1 MGQKDQVVGK
11 ICKLMCH
18 SPLCPLRE
26 EAGIWITNRPPKG
39 QRHTFC
45 RIQILFRSNPATD
58 IRKSAQPTST
68 SYPASTNKER
78 IGASEASLKTSKS
91 HFMLYFL
98 ESGAQPKISTHTIT
112 LPLYLGVPTH
122 KVHQLATKLH
132 CHAMKSLN
140 KITKTR
146 QNTLT
151 TTTVIM
157 GDLEGGVL
165 VERLASGGLGA
176 GRIAWLTFRWIPTS
190 LCCFSFSFFG
200 GDLASVSTSWEPF
213 LEARWWLPV

>member
-140 KITKTR
+140 KIIKTR
-146 QNTLT
+146 HKIHFNNSNS
-151 TTTVIM
+151 
-157 GDLEGGVL
+157 DNGG
-165 VERLASGGLGA
+165 SGRGVTGRAA
-176 GRIAWLTFRWIPTS
+176 GFRRTRRRP
-190 LCCFSFSFFG
+190 
-200 GDLASVSTSWEPF
+200 DRMADN
-213 LEARWWLPV
+213 LPDPH